1 MRSGDIRNA
10 LDEPALRK
18 RFGTLRIVVI
28 AIAVCPILYVAA
40 GFLFAAGRGTLQVNP
55 ASNLILLL
63 LYIISALMAVMG
75 IFMPERKVAGSSLP
89 AGDDTSGPKLPP
101 DRGRLGAYVNGFYKV
116 VILRTALFEA
126 IGIYGLVG
134 CLMTGDTLILI
145 ALNLFAVLFIML
157 HYPSPDRFASF
168 VERLE
173 GKGA

>member
-1 MRSGDIRNA
+1 MRSGGSRSA
-10 LDEPALRK
+10 LDEPALKK
-18 RFGTLRIVVI
+18 RLGTLRVVVI

-40 GFLFAAGRGTLQVNP
+40 GFLFAAGRGTLRVNP

-89 AGDDTSGPKLPP
+89 AGDDPSGPGPP
-101 DRGRLGAYVNGFYKV
+101 DRDRLAAYVNGFYKV
-116 VILRTALFEA
+116 VIIRTALFEA

-134 CLMTGDTLILI
+134 CLMTGDILILI

-157 HYPSPDRFASF
+157 YYPSPDRFASF